1 MDTCEKNLSLSKC
14 YNVSCFISVL
24 MWRMAPVLGVQ
35 TLKVRAHPLVV
46 LSYRTFHKDESHFF
60 IDQTAIMIYHQ
71 SLYLDILPCK
81 VKCKCHILL
90 SVQIIVIMPCFQNFL
105 LINIV
110 YDHYIFLWAYNKVFS
125 YVFPLVTKSN

>member
-60 IDQTAIMIYHQ
+60 IDQTAIMICHQ

-90 SVQIIVIMPCFQNFL
+90 SVQIIVIMPCFQISCLSILYMIIIYFYGHIISSSPMSFL
-105 LINIV
+105 
-110 YDHYIFLWAYNKVFS
+110 S
-125 YVFPLVTKSN
+125 